1 MHSASEAADDVVVVE
16 AGQAIWNPLAV
27 ACWSVVFTPAFGA
40 YLLMRNWQT
49 LGESRQAALA
59 RVWFCFSLGLL
70 GVQLLSAAIN
80 RRLNSE
86 SNLMDWLGLLYLA
99 AGAAGAQS
107 LRRRRLPA
115 QGVGPGAAVR
125 GAGRACLLP
134 RARRPQL
141 PAAGRHLSVTSI
153 RLRGHRCPPYVASM
167 KAR

>member
-1 MHSASEAADDVVVVE
+1 MHSASEAADEVVVAE
-16 AGQAIWNPLAV
+16 AGQAIWNPVAV

-99 AGAAGAQS
+99 GWLVAAVLPQARLVRSRYGAAGYPRKAWD
-107 LRRRRLPA
+107 LALLY
-115 QGVGPGAAVR
+115 GVLAGLAYFLVRAGLSFLLLAA
-125 GAGRACLLP
+125 
-134 RARRPQL
+134 
-141 PAAGRHLSVTSI
+141 T
-153 RLRGHRCPPYVASM
+153 
-167 KAR
+167 